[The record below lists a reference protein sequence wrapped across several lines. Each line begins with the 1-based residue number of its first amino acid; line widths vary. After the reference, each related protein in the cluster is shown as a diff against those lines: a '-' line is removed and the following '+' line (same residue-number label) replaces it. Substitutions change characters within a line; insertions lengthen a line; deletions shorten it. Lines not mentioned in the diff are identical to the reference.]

1 MTPPSTASPT
11 SVPESTWAAAVRVL
25 LDADEVALAAHLN
38 PDGDSLGSMLGLG
51 QALASL
57 GKRALC
63 SWDGNSPLEVPTAY
77 ADLPGLDLLVPPSEF
92 PVAPPVLVCLDTG
105 SPDRLG
111 RFAAAATRADVVL
124 VIDHHASNEGFGS
137 VNLIDPHAAATAVLV
152 EELVRRLGAKL
163 TADVAACLYTG
174 LTTDTGSFK
183 YASTTPAVHELA
195 ARLLATGIRHDEIAR
210 AIWDTNCFAYVSMLG
225 AVLSRAVL
233 EPEAAGGLGLVWTY
247 STAAD
252 LSAYG
257 VSIEELEGVIDLIR
271 TTAEA
276 EVAAV
281 CKQDVDGS
289 LKVSMRSKGRIDV
302 GALCTG
308 LGGGGHRMAAGLT
321 TTGDAETVLP
331 LIRDRLARAPHLI
344 P

>member
-1 MTPPSTASPT
+1 MPSTASPT

-77 ADLPGLDLLVPPSEF
+77 AGLPGLDLLVPPAEF

-124 VIDHHASNEGFGS
+124 VIDHHASNEGFGT
-137 VNLIDPHAAATAVLV
+137 VNLIDAHAAATAVLV

-233 EPEAAGGLGLVWTY
+233 EHEAAGGLGLVWTY

-257 VSIEELEGVIDLIR
+257 VSIEELEGVIDMIR